1 MNDEKQSAH
10 DLQHFLRL
18 ALAQLQHK
26 ITQEKT
32 GNSQYT
38 DELRRLLLL
47 EELVKEQVVTK

>member
-1 MNDEKQSAH
+1 MSDKEAKH
-10 DLQHFLRL
+10 DLQHYLRL

-26 ITQEKT
+26 ITTEKT
-32 GNSQYT
+32 TTGKYT